1 MTSNPSTPSL
11 VMQAFGLVKLFG
23 HVVALDKTDFE
34 LANGEV
40 LAVVGDNGAG
50 KSTLIKVL
58 TGALQPDSGTI
69 SIDGEKVVFKSPLM
83 ARLAGIESVYQE
95 LAVATQLNITQNMF
109 LGREV
114 RKPGPMGRFFRQ
126 LDKRLMRQQAAE
138 HMRNLG
144 IRIQSIH
151 QKVEELSGGQ
161 RQAVAVAR
169 AAAWGRKVV
178 ILDEPTAALGVRET
192 RQVLELIGRVR
203 GQGLSVLLISHNMP
217 DVFAIADRIH
227 IHRLGRRATIVDPKK
242 TTMNEVVAVMTGALE
257 ADAVE
262 PAIFYKGA
270 DKPVSTRVA

>member
-1 MTSNPSTPSL
+1 MTSVIPSL

-23 HVVALDKTDFE
+23 HVVALDKADFE

-58 TGALQPDSGTI
+58 TGALQPDFGTI
-69 SIDGEKVVFKSPLM
+69 RLNGEEVVFKSPLA
-83 ARLAGIESVYQE
+83 ARSAGIETVYQE

-114 RKPGPMGRFFRQ
+114 RKPGVMGRMFRQ
-126 LDKRLMRQQAAE
+126 LDKKSMREKAAS

-178 ILDEPTAALGVRET
+178 VLDEPTAALGVRET

-203 GQGLSVLLISHNMP
+203 GQGVSVILISHNIP
-217 DVFAIADRIH
+217 DVFAVADRIH

-242 TTMNEVVAVMTGALE
+242 STMNEVVGVMTGAIE
-257 ADAVE
+257 PDAVE
-262 PAIFYKGA
+262 SAILYKGGA
-270 DKPVSTRVA
+270 PSSL